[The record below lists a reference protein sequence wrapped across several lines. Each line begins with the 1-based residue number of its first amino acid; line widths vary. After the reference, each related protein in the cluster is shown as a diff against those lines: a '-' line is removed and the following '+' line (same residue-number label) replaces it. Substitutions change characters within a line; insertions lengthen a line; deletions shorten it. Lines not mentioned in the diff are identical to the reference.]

1 MYMPNFRAAG
11 GCGVE
16 QRQSGRRDTEEE
28 RSILAHDRLE
38 LIEHRSEVSNEK
50 LTKARRYLLVSRRGN
65 FDDLVTG
72 VTQRRAGVTDDLGD
86 RRISRAAGRLGNN
99 RDTHRHSVARSIEWS
114 VDRPGITRVRAGEH
128 AQCDAHVPDPPRHWA
143 VRVHQLHRQ
152 EVVLPRDEARMGYA
166 P

>member
-50 LTKARRYLLVSRRGN
+50 LTKARRYLLVSRRRN
-65 FDDLVTG
+65 LT
-72 VTQRRAGVTDDLGD
+72 T
-86 RRISRAAGRLGNN
+86 S
-99 RDTHRHSVARSIEWS
+99 
-114 VDRPGITRVRAGEH
+114 
-128 AQCDAHVPDPPRHWA
+128 
-143 VRVHQLHRQ
+143 
-152 EVVLPRDEARMGYA
+152 
-166 P
+166 